1 MLSPRGAAIHFLLAL
16 SFTAPG
22 ASFSGELRTS
32 STSRQF
38 VVYGG
43 TVSSRGAFCNLAER
57 TKSNLLHL
65 LQLRDNWKTSI
76 IVRLDWPQANFPDA
90 PPARLEV
97 IQLGYGLKLQLN
109 LRFTRNIRGRAVQRQ
124 LLGAILIEM
133 IYRNRGDLRAG
144 MTYVA
149 PPDWLLDGV
158 IGLQPGEDRASAG
171 RLLQPFLGR
180 NKIPALEEI
189 VRQDRSLLDPLSR
202 QLFEAYSQ
210 ALLRLLLDE
219 SNGPRKLV
227 RYLEDL
233 AISPNDPM
241 ADLVVHFPQM
251 LGRSPEKW
259 WALSV
264 AQLAASDRS
273 ELLSATQTS
282 SRLNRLLHF
291 SIVGRDGKAQTYSL
305 GDFRR
310 FRKLPGARA
319 VLDQV
324 SRHLL
329 LLGCSAH
336 PLYRSVVEENRE
348 LAQLLARGKTR
359 HVAERLAIVAV
370 RRTEIDQQV
379 RTIGDYMNWY
389 EATRTK
395 TLSGAFTQ
403 ILETADPGENNR
415 TRRRDPI
422 SVYLDS
428 IETEI
433 Q

>member
-1 MLSPRGAAIHFLLAL
+1 
-16 SFTAPG
+16 
-22 ASFSGELRTS
+22 
-32 STSRQF
+32 
-38 VVYGG
+38 
-43 TVSSRGAFCNLAER
+43 
-57 TKSNLLHL
+57 
-65 LQLRDNWKTSI
+65 
-76 IVRLDWPQANFPDA
+76 
-90 PPARLEV
+90 
-97 IQLGYGLKLQLN
+97 
-109 LRFTRNIRGRAVQRQ
+109 
-124 LLGAILIEM
+124 
-133 IYRNRGDLRAG
+133 
-144 MTYVA
+144 
-149 PPDWLLDGV
+149 
-158 IGLQPGEDRASAG
+158 
-171 RLLQPFLGR
+171 
-180 NKIPALEEI
+180 
-189 VRQDRSLLDPLSR
+189 
-202 QLFEAYSQ
+202 
-210 ALLRLLLDE
+210 
-219 SNGPRKLV
+219 
-227 RYLEDL
+227 
-233 AISPNDPM
+233 
-241 ADLVVHFPQM
+241 M